1 MLTFGIWRRRYVER
15 KLRKDWT
22 GFWKELKNDIK
33 KGYQQKRKIGYME
46 KVMQSQ
52 VFAEQEKEKHMC
64 LISNM
69 GYTYFA

>member
-1 MLTFGIWRRRYVER
+1 
-15 KLRKDWT
+15 
-22 GFWKELKNDIK
+22 
-33 KGYQQKRKIGYME
+33 ME